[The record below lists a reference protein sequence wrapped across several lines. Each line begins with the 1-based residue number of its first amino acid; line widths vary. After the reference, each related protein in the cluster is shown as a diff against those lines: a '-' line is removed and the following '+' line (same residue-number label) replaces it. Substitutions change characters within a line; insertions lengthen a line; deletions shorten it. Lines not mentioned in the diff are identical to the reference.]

1 MVGMPLTSMF
11 QGGCRSGQSSNAKQL
26 PAMTYFVWV
35 CCDKKQSNRVPNI
48 PSSLAF
54 LILVLVQNYSLLKC
68 V

>member
-1 MVGMPLTSMF
+1 MLNRKKLNMF
-11 QGGCRSGQSSNAKQL
+11 QGGCRSGQSSNTKQL

-35 CCDKKQSNRVPNI
+35 CCDKKKSNRVPNI